1 MNKLE
6 KSNRKGSYIYRGVRI
21 DKRRGMDMKRRAVR
35 GWSAYALDLNI
46 RHNFRTLQDAVAYID
61 EKIG

>member
-6 KSNRKGSYIYRGVRI
+6 KTNRKGSYIYRGVRI

-35 GWSAYALDLNI
+35 GFSAYALELNI
-46 RHNFRTLQDAVAYID
+46 RNNFRTLKDAVAYID
-61 EKIG
+61 QKIG